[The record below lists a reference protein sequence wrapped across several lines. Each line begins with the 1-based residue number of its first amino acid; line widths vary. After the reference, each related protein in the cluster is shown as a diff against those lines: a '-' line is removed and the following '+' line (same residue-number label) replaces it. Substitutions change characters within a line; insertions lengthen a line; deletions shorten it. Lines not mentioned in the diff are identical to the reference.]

1 MTVTLTAEQTTILAG
16 DGRPVLRTP
25 SAEIYAGAMSNDAQD
40 TATDLTAADL
50 TATDPT
56 AADPALAD
64 PAATDPATLAE
75 DALRSRI
82 RAEVTALRDS
92 FDAGTTRSLEARL
105 AQLEALRRGL
115 RREEP
120 RLARALAEDLG
131 KSRTESALTELGVV
145 SQEIAHTM
153 KNLRTW
159 QRPERLSLGAMLAP
173 ATGELRREPLGVTLI
188 ISPWNY
194 PVNLTLSPL
203 VAAIA
208 GGNTAIVKPSEVAP
222 ATSAALTHLL
232 RTHLDPAWVRV
243 VEGAV
248 QETTILLEQRFDLIF
263 YTGNAAVGRIVA
275 RAAAEHL
282 TPTVL
287 ELGGKSPVFV
297 DEGEDLAVTARRI
310 VWGKFTNAGQT
321 CIAPDYLMATPR
333 TVQRLL
339 PHLRKAVRALYSGA
353 PERSLDFGRMVNTKH
368 FDRVL
373 ALIDDDKAI
382 CGGAADADRET
393 RFLPPTIMTEV
404 GWDDAVMGEEIF
416 GPVLPILTVS
426 GPDEAIA
433 RIRAGEKPLTAYVV
447 SPRREIEERFAEET
461 SSGSLALGLTLAH
474 VGTTGMPFGGVGE
487 SGMGAYHGRAGFE
500 AFTHAKP
507 VVKKP
512 LAPDTLKLVYP
523 PYTGL
528 KRRLLRRL
536 FR

>member
-1 MTVTLTAEQTTILAG
+1 M
-16 DGRPVLRTP
+16 P
-25 SAEIYAGAMSNDAQD
+25 STEIYAGVMSNDAHD
-40 TATDLTAADL
+40 TATDQTSAELTA
-50 TATDPT
+50 
-56 AADPALAD
+56 
-64 PAATDPATLAE
+64 PAA

-82 RAEVTALRDS
+82 QAEVTALRES
-92 FDAGTTRSLEARL
+92 FDAGTTRPLAARL
-105 AQLEALRRGL
+105 AQLEALRLGL
-115 RREEP
+115 RKEEP

-145 SQEIAHTM
+145 AQEIAHTI
-153 KNLRTW
+153 KHLRSW

-173 ATGELRREPLGVTLI
+173 ATGELRREPLGTTLI

-194 PVNLTLSPL
+194 PVNLTLAPL

-222 ATSAALTHLL
+222 ATSAALAHLL

-243 VEGAV
+243 IEGAV
-248 QETTILLEQRFDLIF
+248 EETTILLEQRFDLIF
-263 YTGNAAVGRIVA
+263 YTGNGTVGRIVA

-297 DEGEDLAVTARRI
+297 DEGADLAVTARRI

-339 PHLRKAVRALYSGA
+339 PHLRKAVRALYSGK
-353 PERSLDFGRMVNTKH
+353 PQRSLDYGRLVSTKH

-373 ALIDDDKAI
+373 GLIDEKKVI
-382 CGGAADADRET
+382 CGGTADADRDT
-393 RFLPPTIMTEV
+393 RFIPPTLMTEV

-433 RIRAGEKPLTAYVV
+433 RIRAGEKPLTAYVF
-447 SPRREIEERFAEET
+447 SPRREVEERFAEET

-500 AFTHAKP
+500 VFTHAKP
-507 VVKKP
+507 VVRKP
-512 LAPDTLKLVYP
+512 LTPDTLKLVYP
-523 PYTGL
+523 PYRGM
-528 KRRLLRRL
+528 KRRMLRRL